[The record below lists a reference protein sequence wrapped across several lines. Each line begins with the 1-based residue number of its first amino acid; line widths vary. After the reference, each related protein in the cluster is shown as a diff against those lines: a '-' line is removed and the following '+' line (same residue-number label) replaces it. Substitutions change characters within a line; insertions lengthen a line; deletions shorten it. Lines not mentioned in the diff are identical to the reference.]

1 MKQYRVT
8 YTVDTGDG
16 NDCVLDANDPLNKLK
31 EGMLLGTV
39 PGMNT
44 YLVYPEVQG
53 EEDRKINPYGQV

>member
-8 YTVDTGDG
+8 YTVDTGEG
-16 NDCVLDANDPLNKLK
+16 NDCILDANDPLNKLK

>member
-1 MKQYRVT
+1 VT
-8 YTVDTGDG
+8 YTVDTGEG
-16 NDCVLDANDPLNKLK
+16 NDCILDANDPLNKLK

>member
-8 YTVDTGDG
+8 YTVDTSEG

>member
-8 YTVDTGDG
+8 YTVDKGEG
-16 NDCVLDANDPLNKLK
+16 EDCLLDANDPLNKLK

>member
-8 YTVDTGDG
+8 YTVDKGEG
-16 NDCVLDANDPLNKLK
+16 EDCILDANDPLNKLK

>member
-8 YTVDTGDG
+8 YTVDTGEG
-16 NDCVLDANDPLNKLK
+16 NDCVLDANDPLSKLK